1 MGIEYLEINRLL
13 YNKDRLFWFVMIF
26 IYKKVKYLE

>member
-1 MGIEYLEINRLL
+1 MGIEYLEINWLL